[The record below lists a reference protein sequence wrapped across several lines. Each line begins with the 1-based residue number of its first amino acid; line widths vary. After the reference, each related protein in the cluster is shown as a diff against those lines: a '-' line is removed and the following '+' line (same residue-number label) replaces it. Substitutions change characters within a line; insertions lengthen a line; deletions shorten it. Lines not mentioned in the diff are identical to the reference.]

1 MAIKI
6 IDAIMGAGKAQTLDS
21 LLLSKE
27 GFIQMKNIKLNMQI
41 YGEDGELHSVVG
53 VYPQG
58 IKDVYEDGDAYI
70 GLMRW
75 KDGEPFEY
83 WIAIFTPEA
92 TPVPDSFGYIDF
104 PKSELGVCWIYGK
117 EGDVYCKEDKCAV
130 KLGDEGYKIILD
142 RNDAWW
148 FFERYVCHRF
158 TTPDDKGNIILD
170 ICLYIE

>member
-58 IKDVYEDGDAYI
+58 IKDVYEVVFSDGS
-70 GLMRW
+70 
-75 KDGEPFEY
+75 K
-83 WIAIFTPEA
+83 
-92 TPVPDSFGYIDF
+92 V
-104 PKSELGVCWIYGK
+104 KC
-117 EGDVYCKEDKCAV
+117 CKEHLWTYQKPYDK
-130 KLGDEGYKIILD
+130 I
-142 RNDAWW
+142 
-148 FFERYVCHRF
+148 
-158 TTPDDKGNIILD
+158 KGIYRTESL
-170 ICLYIE
+170 